1 MSILEEK
8 KTQIKD
14 VSITL
19 RNLKMESVL
28 NQMEVEGKKKL
39 MTIRAEINETK

>member
-1 MSILEEK
+1 MFILEEK

-19 RNLKMESVL
+19 TNLKMESVL
-28 NQMEVEGKKKL
+28 NPMEVEGKKK
-39 MTIRAEINETK
+39 N

>member
-1 MSILEEK
+1 MFVLEE

-19 RNLKMESVL
+19 TNVKMESVL
-28 NQMEVEGKKKL
+28 NPMEVEGKKK
-39 MTIRAEINETK
+39 INED